1 MAKATIVVE
10 NHASF
15 LTNLPEEIHQKI
27 WKALRFRDR
36 GYFHSRLYKQKLWD
50 GFIDFF
56 GKTNGKFLTGLLY
69 EIELGLKSLNVPYQI
84 VDKTNPYDFKFKE
97 IDKTFLHRWTPKG
110 EEQIDLFD
118 YQVEITNQ
126 VLKYR
131 RATVQAP
138 TSAGK
143 TNILLSLVHSL
154 PDNCPTLI
162 LANRKSLVD
171 QNYNELKKW
180 GVPNVGRLYDGK
192 HEPNIITC
200 ATVQSIAKIEKLLP
214 KMKAIF
220 VDEIHE
226 MMSKGPKKVYN
237 KLKECSVRVAISATP
252 FKFGGT
258 DKVQKFSVKGYFGP
272 VTECEDG
279 QLTTAK
285 LQKRKILSKSKCI
298 FYPVHEPDLQYMI
311 YQDAVTQGI
320 ATNWQF
326 HKMVQRLVSTLS
338 GRTLLLV
345 ERIEHGD
352 TLAEMIPGALWV
364 RGEDTLETRKV
375 IIEKLKYAKQDTVAI
390 ATHGIF
396 NTGLNCFIH
405 NLCNLCGGQ
414 ADHMI
419 IQRMGR
425 GLRTA
430 SDKEELNYYDF
441 IFYINE
447 YLYKHS
453 MKRVKIL
460 TKEGHDIEIKE
471 KFDL

>member
-1 MAKATIVVE
+1 MIKATIVAE

-15 LTNLPEEIHQKI
+15 LTNLPEEIHYKI
-27 WKALRFRDR
+27 WKSLRFRDR

-50 GFIDFF
+50 GYIDFF
-56 GKTNGKFLTGLLY
+56 GKTNGKFLTGLLP
-69 EIELGLKSLNVPYQI
+69 EIEAGLNSLGIPYQLI
-84 VDKTNPYDFKFKE
+84 DKRNGYDFKVKK
-97 IDKTFLHRWTPKG
+97 IDKTFLHKWTPKG
-110 EEQIDLFD
+110 QEPIDLYD
-118 YQVEITNQ
+118 YQEEIVNQ
-126 VLKYR
+126 LLEFKRGV
-131 RATVQAP
+131 VQAP

-143 TNILLSLVHSL
+143 TNILLSLVHAL
-154 PDNCPTLI
+154 PDKCPTLI
-162 LANRKSLVD
+162 LANKTSLVD
-171 QNYNELKKW
+171 QNYHELINW
-180 GVPNVGRLYDGK
+180 GVPNVGRLYGGVN
-192 HEPNIITC
+192 EPNIITC

-237 KLKECSVRVAISATP
+237 KLKEASVRVAISATP

-272 VTECEDG
+272 VSVCEDG
-279 QLTTAK
+279 VLTTAK
-285 LQKRKILSKSKCI
+285 LQKRNILSSSDCT
-298 FYPVHEPDLQYMI
+298 FFPVHEPDLQYMT
-311 YQDAVTQGI
+311 YQDAITQGI
-320 ATNWQF
+320 ATNWHF
-326 HKMVQRLVSTLS
+326 HRMVQKLVSTLS

-352 TLAEMIPGALWV
+352 TLADMIPGALWV
-364 RGEDTLETRKV
+364 RGKDDLETRKE
-375 IIEKLKYAKQDTVAI
+375 IIEKLKYSPENTVAI
-390 ATHGIF
+390 ATSGIF
-396 NTGLNCFIH
+396 NTGLNVFIH
-405 NLCNLCGGQ
+405 NLVNCASGQ

-430 SDKEELNYYDF
+430 KDKEGLNYYDF
-441 IFYINE
+441 IFHINE

-460 TKEGHDIEIKE
+460 KKEGHNVVIKE